1 MILNFPYNDHMNNDP
16 NDWTGFDDFDTQ
28 VQCDESIPAW
38 EDTDEPDGDPEY
50 VNWEENYYGAD
61 DDGYYDDDLP
71 Y

>member
-1 MILNFPYNDHMNNDP
+1 MNNDP

-28 VQCDESIPAW
+28 VQCDELIPVW